1 MEESIMPHPHGLP
14 LSDDSSSDD
23 NEHYQGESLYHRTN
37 DGLVTHTLKGE
48 RKIVEAFITPPPF
61 LLYIW
66 ACFPLLLL
74 STVTLKA
81 FVIAIIA
88 TTINFIIIHRDTLLS
103 VRYIIIGMI
112 TLSAI
117 FLYGEGII

>member
-1 MEESIMPHPHGLP
+1 MPQPNGLP
-14 LSDDSSSDD
+14 LSDDLPSDD
-23 NEHYQGESLYHRTN
+23 AKHYQGESLYHRTN

-74 STVTLKA
+74 SVVTLKA
-81 FVIAIIA
+81 AIVAIIA
-88 TTINFIIIHRDTLLS
+88 TVINFIIIHRDIATTAC
-103 VRYIIIGMI
+103 YTFTGIITFVVII
-112 TLSAI
+112 
-117 FLYGEGII
+117 LYREGII